1 MIHNIKKRKTT
12 KRKDILS
19 LTVHNGLKALRLS
32 LSLKRIPLTYY
43 SYQQVDRNMNFY
55 KNTLKFHFTSFLDK
69 FFLIKERSPYNLRRQ
84 VIWYYILHG
93 SFQI

>member
-1 MIHNIKKRKTT
+1 MADSPQR
-12 KRKDILS
+12 
-19 LTVHNGLKALRLS
+19 A
-32 LSLKRIPLTYY
+32 Y
-43 SYQQVDRNMNFY
+43 SIQAVFCVEENTFDVLNCYQQVDQNMNIY

-69 FFLIKERSPYNLRRQ
+69 FFLIKEGSPYNLRRQ